1 MPDSLTNQRM
11 DRAMAVPK
19 LVGNHRDFLI
29 VTGLA
34 GTAKDIHNIEPD
46 ADNSYLLGGA
56 MGAAVPMGLGL
67 KLAQP
72 DRRVLV
78 ITGDGELLMTISAL
92 ATVVAA
98 KVTKFAI
105 ACVDNERYGETGN
118 QITHTAVAADLGPVA
133 KGFGIKHVITVT
145 APDELDAARALLR
158 RDDGPVFVLL
168 KVNDSSPPRKGPRSF
183 DAVERKVAFRKALL
197 GTI

>member
-118 QITHTAVAADLGPVA
+118 QITHTAMGADLGAVA
-133 KGFGIKHVITVT
+133 KGFGIKHVMTVT

-158 RDDGPVFVLL
+158 RDDGPVFVHL